1 MYQKDGPSLVSL
13 SHHSC
18 MSKSLP
24 TCTATVSYQHTI
36 LNVLSCPSRVVSKVN
51 GVTANQATAGHSLLM
66 LWRAA

>member
-51 GVTANQATAGHSLLM
+51 GFKGIHRHGPCVVHCYC
-66 LWRAA
+66 